1 MITDIISLVLVLAGS
16 FFVLAAALGIIRFRD
31 TMARVHA
38 VAKPQTIGL
47 VLVLLGA
54 FIRVV
59 GSPEFGV
66 AQHSDLGLLLL
77 LGLFALATSPV
88 TAQRI
93 TRVARR
99 EGLYDRDENMS
110 RNDRP
115 AGKTMRRR

>member
-16 FFVLAAALGIIRFRD
+16 FFVLAAALGTIRFRD

-59 GSPEFGV
+59 GSPEFSV
-66 AQHSDLGLLLL
+66 AQRSDLGLLVL
-77 LGLFALATSPV
+77 LGIFALATAPV